1 MSPSLSVSIFI
12 CLYLYMSPSL
22 SVSIFIWFYPSMS
35 LPFYVSSL
43 LCLSLSV
50 TILLCKYLSLFRCES
65 LSLCLTHA
73 HSQKFPLR
81 RFLCFSFSNSSKSY
95 NYPRMCSVGVL
106 QKYAR
111 LESRYSSVV
120 SFAPTILRPWV
131 QISSTPSTLY
141 PIIVSFC
148 TIFGIVLRK
157 WRK

>member
-1 MSPSLSVSIFI
+1 MSLSLYDSILL
-12 CLYLYMSPSL
+12 CHSH
-22 SVSIFIWFYPSMS
+22 SMS
-35 LPFYVSSL
+35 LPFYVYL
-43 LCLSLSV
+43 YLSLSLNDS
-50 TILLCKYLSLFRCES
+50 ILLCKYLSLFRCES

-157 WRK
+157 